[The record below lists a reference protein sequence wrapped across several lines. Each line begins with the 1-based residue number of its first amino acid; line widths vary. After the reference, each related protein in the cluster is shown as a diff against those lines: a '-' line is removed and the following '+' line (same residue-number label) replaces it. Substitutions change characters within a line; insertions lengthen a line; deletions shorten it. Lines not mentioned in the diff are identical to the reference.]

1 MQLRNPNLLRG
12 ESYIAG
18 IWQQGEDLKTFAVQN
33 PATGETIL
41 NVADLNDQDA
51 ERAIAA
57 AYAAKPAWAALTVKE
72 RAKLLRRWFDLI
84 MENQDDLA
92 LILTTEQGK
101 PLAEAKG
108 EIAYGASYIEW
119 FAEEA
124 KRVYGD
130 IIAPPNSSQR
140 LFVIKQPIGVVASI
154 TPWNFPN
161 AMLARKAAPALAAG
175 CTFVAKPAHET
186 PLSAIA
192 LAVLAEQAGIPAG
205 VFNIVCSSSAPTI
218 GKVMTSSPMVSKL
231 SFTGSTQVGKTLL
244 EQCAGTVKKTSMEL
258 GGNAP
263 FIVFNDANLDL
274 AIKGLMS
281 SKFRNAGQT
290 CVCTNRIYIQRDIH
304 EAFAEKLSTAMKG
317 LHTGNGSRT
326 DVNIGPLIT
335 TKAVA
340 KVTSL
345 VDDAITKGATVLYQA
360 EVNTNAGDIDTHFY
374 PPTLISGV
382 TKDMQISRDEIFGPV
397 AAISIFDTEEEVLAS
412 ANNTEFGL
420 ASYFYTS
427 DISRVWRFGEA
438 LEYGIVGINEGLIS
452 NEMAPFGGIKE
463 SGFGREG
470 SKYGIEDYME
480 IKYMCLGGI

>member
-18 IWQQGEDLKTFAVQN
+18 IWHQGEDLKTFAVQN

-218 GKVMTSSPMVSKL
+218 GKVMTSSPLVSKL

>member
-101 PLAEAKG
+101 PLAEARG
-108 EIAYGASYIEW
+108 EIVYGASYIEW

-218 GKVMTSSPMVSKL
+218 GKVITSSPLVSKL

-244 EQCAGTVKKTSMEL
+244 EQCASTVKKTSMEL

-290 CVCTNRIYIQRDIH
+290 CVCTNRIYVQRDIH

>member
-18 IWQQGEDLKTFAVQN
+18 MWQQGEDLQTFAVLN

-41 NVADLNDQDA
+41 NVADLNDRDA

-57 AYAAKPAWAALTVKE
+57 AHAAKPAWAALTVKE

-130 IIAPPNSSQR
+130 IIAPPNNSQR
-140 LFVIKQPIGVVASI
+140 LFVIKQAIGVVASI

-205 VFNIVCSSSAPTI
+205 VFNIVCSSSAPAI
-218 GKVMTSSPMVSKL
+218 GKVMTSSPLVSKL

-290 CVCTNRIYIQRDIH
+290 CVCTNRIYVQRDIH
-304 EAFAEKLSTAMKG
+304 EAFVEKLSTAMEA
-317 LHTGNGSRT
+317 LHTGNGSRAH
-326 DVNIGPLIT
+326 VNIGPLIT

-345 VDDAITKGATVLYQA
+345 VDDAVTKGAKVIYQA
-360 EVNTNAGDIDTHFY
+360 KVDTNAGDIDTHFY
-374 PPTLISGV
+374 PPTLINGV
-382 TKDMQISRDEIFGPV
+382 NKDMKISRDEIFGPV

-412 ANNTEFGL
+412 ANDTEFGL

-452 NEMAPFGGIKE
+452 NEMTPFGGIKE

>member
-1 MQLRNPNLLRG
+1 
-12 ESYIAG
+12 
-18 IWQQGEDLKTFAVQN
+18 
-33 PATGETIL
+33 
-41 NVADLNDQDA
+41 
-51 ERAIAA
+51 
-57 AYAAKPAWAALTVKE
+57 
-72 RAKLLRRWFDLI
+72 
-84 MENQDDLA
+84 
-92 LILTTEQGK
+92 
-101 PLAEAKG
+101 
-108 EIAYGASYIEW
+108 
-119 FAEEA
+119 
-124 KRVYGD
+124 
-130 IIAPPNSSQR
+130 
-140 LFVIKQPIGVVASI
+140 
-154 TPWNFPN
+154 
-161 AMLARKAAPALAAG
+161 
-175 CTFVAKPAHET
+175 
-186 PLSAIA
+186 
-192 LAVLAEQAGIPAG
+192 
-205 VFNIVCSSSAPTI
+205 
-218 GKVMTSSPMVSKL
+218 
-231 SFTGSTQVGKTLL
+231 
-244 EQCAGTVKKTSMEL
+244 
-258 GGNAP
+258 
-263 FIVFNDANLDL
+263 
-274 AIKGLMS
+274 
-281 SKFRNAGQT
+281 
-290 CVCTNRIYIQRDIH
+290 
-304 EAFAEKLSTAMKG
+304 MKG

-360 EVNTNAGDIDTHFY
+360 DVNTNAGDIDTHFY

>member
-41 NVADLNDQDA
+41 NVADLNDHDA

-218 GKVMTSSPMVSKL
+218 GKVMTSSPLVSKL

>member
-101 PLAEAKG
+101 PLAEARG
-108 EIAYGASYIEW
+108 EIVYGASYIEW

-218 GKVMTSSPMVSKL
+218 GRVITSSPLVSKL

-244 EQCAGTVKKTSMEL
+244 EQCASTVKKTSMEL
-258 GGNAP
+258 GGDAP

-290 CVCTNRIYIQRDIH
+290 CVCTNRIYVQRDIH

>member
-18 IWQQGEDLKTFAVQN
+18 IWQQGKDLKTFAVQN

-218 GKVMTSSPMVSKL
+218 GKVMTSSPLVSKL

-360 EVNTNAGDIDTHFY
+360 DVNTNAGDIDTHFY

>member
-51 ERAIAA
+51 QRAIAA

-130 IIAPPNSSQR
+130 IIPPPNSSQR

-218 GKVMTSSPMVSKL
+218 GKVMTSSPLVSKL

>member
-317 LHTGNGSRT
+317 LHTGNGSRP

>member
-18 IWQQGEDLKTFAVQN
+18 MWQQGEDLQTFAVLN

-41 NVADLNDQDA
+41 NVADLNDRDA
-51 ERAIAA
+51 ERAITAA
-57 AYAAKPAWAALTVKE
+57 HAAKPAWAALTVKE

-130 IIAPPNSSQR
+130 IIAPPNNSQR
-140 LFVIKQPIGVVASI
+140 LFVIKQAIGVVASI

-218 GKVMTSSPMVSKL
+218 GKVMTSSPLVSKL

-304 EAFAEKLSTAMKG
+304 EAFAEKLSAAMKG
-317 LHTGNGSRT
+317 LHTGNGRRT

-412 ANNTEFGL
+412 ANDTEFGL

>member
-119 FAEEA
+119 FSEEA

-161 AMLARKAAPALAAG
+161 AMLARKTAPALAAG

-218 GKVMTSSPMVSKL
+218 GKVMTSSPLVSKL

>member
-1 MQLRNPNLLRG
+1 VQLGNPKLLRR
-12 ESYIAG
+12 ESYFG
-18 IWQQGEDLKTFAVQN
+18 GEWHSAADGRTFSVSN
-33 PATGETIL
+33 PATGEAIID
-41 NVADLNDQDA
+41 VADLNSIDA
-51 ERAIAA
+51 ADAINAA
-57 AYAAKPAWAALTVKE
+57 HIAQADWAALTVKA
-72 RAKLLRRWFDLI
+72 RSAYLRRWFDLI
-84 MENQDDLA
+84 MANQDDLA
-92 LILTTEQGK
+92 TILTTEQGK

-108 EIAYGASYIEW
+108 EIAYGANYIEW

-130 IIAPPNSSQR
+130 IIAPPNNTQR
-140 LFVIKQPIGVVASI
+140 LLVIKQAIGVVASI

-175 CTFVAKPAHET
+175 CTFVAKPAQET
-186 PLSAIA
+186 PLSALA
-192 LAVLAEQAGIPAG
+192 LAVLAEEAGIPAG
-205 VFNIVCSSSAPTI
+205 VFNVVCSSDAPAI
-218 GKVMTSSPMVSKL
+218 GHVMTSSPLVSKL
-231 SFTGSTQVGKTLL
+231 SFTGSTQVGKVLL
-244 EQCAGTVKKTSMEL
+244 AQCAASVKKTSMEL

-263 FIVFNDANLDL
+263 FIVFNDANLEL

-290 CVCTNRIYIQRDIH
+290 CVCTNRIYVQRDIH
-304 EAFAEKLSTAMKG
+304 DVFIEKLVSAMET
-317 LHTGNGSRT
+317 LNTGNGR
-326 DVNIGPLIT
+326 DDGVNIGPLIT
-335 TKAVA
+335 NKAAA

-345 VDDAITKGATVLYQA
+345 VNDALENGAKLEYLA
-360 EVNTNAGDIDTHFY
+360 KIDNTAGDNTRFY

-382 TKDMQISRDEIFGPV
+382 NKHMQISKDEIFGPV
-397 AAISIFDTEEEVLAS
+397 AAVSIFDTEEEVLAA

-420 ASYFYTS
+420 ASYFYTN

>member
-18 IWQQGEDLKTFAVQN
+18 IWQQGEDLQTFAVLN

-41 NVADLNDQDA
+41 NVADLNDRDA

-57 AYAAKPAWAALTVKE
+57 AHAAKPAWAALTVKE

-130 IIAPPNSSQR
+130 IIAPPNNSQR
-140 LFVIKQPIGVVASI
+140 LFVIKQAIGVVASI

-218 GKVMTSSPMVSKL
+218 GKVMTSSPLVSKL

-290 CVCTNRIYIQRDIH
+290 CVCTNRIYVQRDIH
-304 EAFAEKLSTAMKG
+304 EAFVEKLSTAMEA
-317 LHTGNGSRT
+317 LHTGNGSRAH
-326 DVNIGPLIT
+326 VNIGPLIT

-345 VDDAITKGATVLYQA
+345 VDDAVTKGAKVIYQA
-360 EVNTNAGDIDTHFY
+360 KVDTNAGDIDTHFY
-374 PPTLISGV
+374 PPILISGV
-382 TKDMQISRDEIFGPV
+382 NKDMKISRDEIFGPV

-412 ANNTEFGL
+412 ANDTEFGL

>member
-33 PATGETIL
+33 PSTGETIL

-57 AYAAKPAWAALTVKE
+57 AYAAKPSWAALTVKE

-218 GKVMTSSPMVSKL
+218 GKVMTSSPLVSKL

-397 AAISIFDTEEEVLAS
+397 AAISIFDTEEDVLAS

>member
-1 MQLRNPNLLRG
+1 MLLRNPNLLRG

-57 AYAAKPAWAALTVKE
+57 AYAAKPTWAALTVKE

-218 GKVMTSSPMVSKL
+218 GKVMTSSPLVSKL

-360 EVNTNAGDIDTHFY
+360 DVNTNAGDIDTHFY